1 MRGRILRLL
10 LSMAAVFLLSAC
22 TGTEKEADPRAER
35 FDTRTEQFL
44 KYARQYGLIESD
56 EYSDLEAQLEK
67 ENEQREK
74 AVEQGR
80 VIYGPT
86 QYTME
91 TYIKYIC
98 GSMEPLLIEKMKGKE
113 LAYTE
118 EDVRSYYEENKEHIA
133 VQEAAMQFEVVIAS
147 RENKGLLK
155 KISREEAAIEC
166 AELSTDVFT
175 VSEME
180 FQENSVVYNRNPELM
195 EHLFGME
202 PEDRY
207 LTEDTEGSA
216 YLYVCKG
223 KKESCILP
231 YEQVKERVENMY
243 LRSEFEKI
251 LSQETLS

>member
-1 MRGRILRLL
+1 MN
-10 LSMAAVFLLSAC
+10 
-22 TGTEKEADPRAER
+22 KER
-35 FDTRTEQFL
+35 
-44 KYARQYGLIESD
+44 
-56 EYSDLEAQLEK
+56 
-67 ENEQREK
+67 

-86 QYTME
+86 RYTME

-155 KISREEAAIEC
+155 KISKEEAAIEC

-180 FQENSVVYNRNPELM
+180 FQENSVVYNRNQEMM
-195 EHLFGME
+195 EHLFGGGVE

-223 KKESCILP
+223 KKKAAFSLMS
-231 YEQVKERVENMY
+231 K
-243 LRSEFEKI
+243 
-251 LSQETLS
+251 